1 MTSISNCDAYSF
13 CVHLFMQECIQPTM
27 CRQTVAVVYL
37 KASANA
43 EGKLGE
49 PPCYYFFLRS
59 AGLKDSINS
68 RCSGVNSHD
77 SGILTLSRF
86 SGCGLGWAGR
96 ERLEMNIISPN
107 TSRQAV
113 QQPPKTAQSPG
124 TPPSRLF
131 ASRADRAVGLW
142 FLTAS
147 TTSYNRYYL
156 SFWHQT
162 IGTINHHWDKS

>member
-13 CVHLFMQECIQPTM
+13 CLHLFMHECIQPTL

-43 EGKLGE
+43 EGMLGE

-59 AGLKDSINS
+59 PGLNDSINS
-68 RCSGVNSHD
+68 RCSEVNSHD
-77 SGILTLSRF
+77 SGILTLSCF
-86 SGCGLGWAGR
+86 SGCGLGCAGR
-96 ERLEMNIISPN
+96 GRLEMNIISPS

-113 QQPPKTAQSPG
+113 QQPPKTAQ
-124 TPPSRLF
+124 TPETPTPRLY
-131 ASRADRAVGLW
+131 ASRADRAVDLW

-162 IGTINHHWDKS
+162 IGTINHH